1 MEQDYRNLENMTR
14 ESETREMWEE
24 IENLGEEE
32 PEE

>member
-1 MEQDYRNLENMTR
+1 MDQDFRNLENSLR

-32 PEE
+32 